1 MIERRLEGRAPA
13 ARRGRVSAVMRNP
26 AIAAPAAVAVLI
38 LVAAVARILMNR
50 HVLAPWAMEDELQY
64 SDLAKSFAADG
75 RYLFRDQPRNVLS
88 IYPALISP
96 AWFAASMKT
105 TYALAKSFNVALMTL
120 AAVPLWFWARRLVS
134 PVYSVLVVAL
144 FLAIPSFVYTGEIL
158 TENAYLPAV
167 VLALFTLALALE
179 RPTVWRQLLAL
190 VLAALAVAVRVQGIV
205 FALIIP
211 TAIVLK
217 VAFDLRAARPAAR
230 RSVLRDAARRWS
242 LSIGALALA
251 AVLYVAYKVVQGA
264 SLYSGFGIY
273 SGIAQ
278 SNYSVREASRW
289 VVYHFGELA
298 FSVGVL
304 PFSALILLTGLAFLR
319 GGLAGAAE
327 RAFVA
332 AATAGV
338 FWTVVEAGVFAS
350 DFAFRIEERYM
361 FNVVPVLLLALVVW
375 LDRGLPRP
383 PALTAA
389 AALVPAALLLSVPY
403 TGFFTV
409 ALYNDTF
416 GLIPLWR
423 LTGRLGNVAET
434 EVFVGLGMLLA
445 GLLFASLPRRF
456 AIVAIPVS
464 ILAFFIA
471 STNSVFGTV
480 EFLSAA
486 TRHAGGLSGDPSW
499 IDDTIGKNARAEF
512 LYTSEISDPH
522 TLWQSEFW
530 NRSVHR
536 VFGVTSQDPSIPDVT
551 APLDPATG
559 RIEPGLPAGSP
570 DVRPR
575 YVVAASSVDVDG
587 ELLARNG
594 SLSLYRVRPPL
605 RLASLSSGVMPDRW
619 VGASATYTSYVLPPG
634 AKHVDVLL
642 ERHGIAGPPPARVR
656 VSVGPVGGTT
666 VWKTDTGTV
675 QNGGGQRFSLPVRR
689 APFQV
694 RLSTSP
700 TFSPSQFGS
709 PDTRQLGVRASFSV
723 R

>member
-1 MIERRLEGRAPA
+1 MIERQLEGRALA
-13 ARRGRVSAVMRNP
+13 AERVRAAVRNP
-26 AIAAPAAVAVLI
+26 AIAAPLAVAALI
-38 LVAAVARILMNR
+38 VVAAVARILMNR

-75 RYLFRDQPRNVLS
+75 HYLFRDQPRNILS

-96 AWFAASMKT
+96 AWFAASMTT
-105 TYALAKSFNVALMTL
+105 TYALAKAFNVALMTS
-120 AAVPLWFWARRLVS
+120 AAIPLWFWARRLVS
-134 PVYSVLVVAL
+134 PLSSVLAVVL

-167 VLALFTLALALE
+167 MLALFGLALALE

-205 FALIIP
+205 FVVIIP

-217 VAFDLRAARPAAR
+217 VAFDLCAAEPSSRRAL
-230 RSVLRDAARRWS
+230 LRDAARRWS
-242 LSIGALALA
+242 VSLGALAGA
-251 AVLYVAYKVVQGA
+251 ALLYVVYKTIQGA
-264 SLYSGFGIY
+264 SFYSGFGIY

-304 PFSALILLTGLAFLR
+304 PFSALVVLIGLAFK
-319 GGLAGAAE
+319 GGGSAGPAE

-332 AATAGV
+332 AASAGV

-383 PALTAA
+383 PGLTAA
-389 AALVPAALLLSVPY
+389 AALLPAALLLTLPY

-416 GLIPLWR
+416 GLVPLWR

-434 EVFVGLGMLLA
+434 EVLVGLGMLVA
-445 GLLFASLPRRF
+445 GLLFVCVPRRA
-456 AIVAIPVS
+456 AIVVVPAAV
-464 ILAFFIA
+464 LAFFIA
-471 STNSVFGTV
+471 STNSVFGAV
-480 EFLSAA
+480 EFLSGA

-499 IDDTIGKNARAEF
+499 IDHKIGKNARAEF
-512 LYTSEISDPH
+512 LFTTEITDPH
-522 TLWQSEFW
+522 VLWQSEFW

-536 VFGVTSQDPSIPDVT
+536 VFGVTAQDPSIPDVT

-559 RIEPGLPAGSP
+559 RIVPGLPAGSP
-570 DVRPR
+570 DLKPK
-575 YVVAASSVDVDG
+575 YVVAASTVAVDG
-587 ELLARNG
+587 ERIAQNG
-594 SLSLYRVRPPL
+594 FLSLYRVRAPL
-605 RLASLSSGVMPDRW
+605 RLTSITAGVSPDTW
-619 VGASATYTSYVLPPG
+619 TGASAAYTRYVVPRG
-634 AKHVDVLL
+634 ASRVDVLV
-642 ERHGIAGPPPARVR
+642 ERHGISGPPPAKVR
-656 VSVGPVGGTT
+656 VAIGPVGGAA
-666 VWKTDTGTV
+666 VWKAETWTVKNGTGH
-675 QNGGGQRFSLPVRR
+675 RFTLLLRR

-694 RLSTSP
+694 QLSSTP

-709 PDTRQLGVRASFSV
+709 PDTRQLGVRVSFSV
-723 R
+723 G

>member
-1 MIERRLEGRAPA
+1 MIERRLEGRALTADRVRA
-13 ARRGRVSAVMRNP
+13 AVRNP
-26 AIAAPAAVAVLI
+26 AVAAPLAVAALI
-38 LVAAVARILMNR
+38 VVAAIARILMNR

-75 RYLFRDQPRNVLS
+75 HYLFRDQPRNVLS
-88 IYPALISP
+88 VYPALISP

-105 TYALAKSFNVALMTL
+105 TYMLAKTFNVALMTS
-120 AAVPLWFWARRLVS
+120 AAIPLWFWARRLVS
-134 PVYSVLVVAL
+134 PLNSVLVVVF

-167 VLALFTLALALE
+167 VLALFGLALALE
-179 RPTVWRQLLAL
+179 RPTLWRQLLAL
-190 VLAALAVAVRVQGIV
+190 VLAAVAVAVRVQGIV

-217 VAFDLRAARPAAR
+217 VAFDLRAAEPSAR
-230 RSVLRDAARRWS
+230 RSLLRDAARRWS
-242 LSIGALALA
+242 LSLGALVLA
-251 AVLYVAYKVVQGA
+251 ALLYVAYKVSQGA

-273 SGIAQ
+273 AGIAK

-304 PFSALILLTGLAFLR
+304 PFSALVLLVGLAFKR
-319 GGLAGAAE
+319 GGSSGAAE

-332 AATAGV
+332 AAAAGV

-389 AALVPAALLLSVPY
+389 AALLPAALLLTVPY

-416 GLIPLWR
+416 GLVPLWR

-434 EVFVGLGMLLA
+434 EVLVGLGMLVA
-445 GLLFASLPRRF
+445 GLLFASIPRR
-456 AIVAIPVS
+456 AAVVAVPVAV
-464 ILAFFIA
+464 LAFFVA
-471 STNSVFGTV
+471 STNSVFGAV
-480 EFLSAA
+480 EFLSNA
-486 TRHAGGLSGDPSW
+486 TRHAGGLGGDPSW
-499 IDDTIGKNARAEF
+499 IDHTIGKSSRAEF
-512 LYTSEISDPH
+512 LYTTEISDPH
-522 TLWQSEFW
+522 MLWQSEFW

-536 VFGVTSQDPSIPDVT
+536 VFGVTAQDPSIPDVT
-551 APLDPATG
+551 APLDPKTG
-559 RIEPGLPAGSP
+559 RILPGLPAGSA
-570 DVRPR
+570 DLKPR
-575 YVVAASSVDVDG
+575 YVVAASSVDVAG
-587 ELLARNG
+587 RRIAQNG
-594 SLSLYRVRPPL
+594 FLSLYRVQPPL
-605 RLASLSSGVMPDRW
+605 RLASLTSGVTPDDW
-619 VGASATYTSYVLPPG
+619 TGASASYTRYVVPKGTKL
-634 AKHVDVLL
+634 VDVLVD
-642 ERHGIAGPPPARVR
+642 RHGIAGPPPAKVR
-656 VSVGPVGGTT
+656 VTIGPVGGG
-666 VWKTDTGTV
+666 VWKAEASTV
-675 QNGGGQRFSLPVRR
+675 PNGGGHRFTLPVRR
-689 APFQV
+689 APFAMQ
-694 RLSTSP
+694 LSVSP

-709 PDTRQLGVRASFSV
+709 PDTRQLGVRVAFSL

>member
-1 MIERRLEGRAPA
+1 MIERRLEGRSLA
-13 ARRGRVSAVMRNP
+13 AERLRAVARNP
-26 AIAAPAAVAVLI
+26 ALAAPLAVAILI
-38 LVAAVARILMNR
+38 VVAAVARILMNR

-75 RYLFRDQPRNVLS
+75 HYLFRDQPRNVLS
-88 IYPALISP
+88 VYPALISP
-96 AWFAASMKT
+96 AWFAASMQT
-105 TYALAKSFNVALMTL
+105 TYALAKAFNVALMTL
-120 AAVPLWFWARRLVS
+120 AAIPLWFWARRLVS
-134 PVYSVLVVAL
+134 PLNSVLVVIL

-167 VLALFTLALALE
+167 VLALFGLALALE
-179 RPTVWRQLLAL
+179 RPTIWRQLLMLA
-190 VLAALAVAVRVQGIV
+190 LAAAAVAVRVQGIV

-217 VAFDLRAARPAAR
+217 VAFDLRAAEPAAR
-230 RSVLRDAARRWS
+230 RPLLRDAARRWS
-242 LSIGALALA
+242 FSLGALAFVAL
-251 AVLYVAYKVVQGA
+251 LYGAYKTIQGA

-304 PFSALILLTGLAFLR
+304 PFSALVVLVGIAFQR
-319 GGLAGAAE
+319 RTPAGAAE

-332 AATAGV
+332 AAAAGV

-383 PALTAA
+383 PALTAV
-389 AALVPAALLLSVPY
+389 AALLPAALLLTVPY

-416 GLIPLWR
+416 GLVPLWR

-434 EVFVGLGMLLA
+434 EVLVGLGMLVA
-445 GLLFASLPRRF
+445 GVLFVSVPRR
-456 AIVAIPVS
+456 AAVAAVPASV
-464 ILAFFIA
+464 LAFFIV

-480 EFLSAA
+480 EFLSSA

-499 IDDTIGKNARAEF
+499 IDHRIGKDARAEF
-512 LYTSEISDPH
+512 LFTTEIPDPH
-522 TLWQSEFW
+522 MLWQSEFW

-536 VFGVTSQDPSIPDVT
+536 VFGVTAQDPSIPDVT
-551 APLDPATG
+551 APLDPKTG
-559 RIEPGLPAGSP
+559 RIVPGLPGGSP
-570 DVRPR
+570 DLKPK
-575 YVVAASSVDVDG
+575 YVVAASSVDVAG
-587 ELLARNG
+587 ERIAQNG
-594 SLSLYRVRPPL
+594 LLSLYRVRSPL
-605 RLASLSSGVMPDRW
+605 RLASLTSGVTPDTW
-619 VGASATYTSYVLPPG
+619 TGPSATYTRYVVSNG
-634 AKHVDVLL
+634 ARHVNVVVD
-642 ERHGIAGPPPARVR
+642 RHGIAGPPPAKVR
-656 VSVGPVGGTT
+656 VAIGPVGATT
-666 VWKTDTGTV
+666 VWTAETWTL
-675 QNGGGQRFSLPVRR
+675 QNGSGHRFTLPVRR
-689 APFQV
+689 APFTV
-694 RLSTSP
+694 RLSVTP
-700 TFSPSQFGS
+700 TFSPSQYGS
-709 PDTRQLGVRASFSV
+709 PDTRVLGVRVSFSV
-723 R
+723 AR